1 MKKRKY
7 QQKAR
12 AEQAQ
17 ETRQQIVEAAV
28 KLHEELGPVNT
39 SIKAIAEGAG
49 VQRLTVYRH
58 FPDDAS
64 LFEACTSHWFAL
76 HPPPPVADV
85 DDPINPQHQT
95 EKTLLG
101 LYRYYRQ
108 TERMWYVALRDVEEL
123 EALQGPMNKA
133 ERYFDNMHNE
143 LLSAW
148 KPEADIKKQL
158 SMTLRHCLRF
168 STWRSLK
175 AEKLSDKKMVEL
187 VMPWLIQYLG
197 SE

>member
-28 KLHEELGPVNT
+28 KLHEELGPANT

-64 LFEACTSHWFAL
+64 LFEACTSHWFGL
-76 HPPPPVADV
+76 HPPPPVAGV
-85 DDPINPQHQT
+85 DEPVNPQRQT
-95 EKTLLG
+95 EKTLLA

-123 EALQGPMNKA
+123 EALQEPMNKA
-133 ERYFDNMHNE
+133 ECYFDNMHNE

-148 KPEADIKKQL
+148 KPSVDIKKQL
-158 SMTLRHCLRF
+158 SITLRHCLHF

-187 VMPWLIQYLG
+187 VMRWLI
-197 SE
+197 